1 MTERGARTYF
11 PFLLEICGKIGYNLY
26 NPREP
31 GRNGRFAEAAI
42 RRRIRRCGIIA
53 MRLALQQQKIKG
65 NG

>member
-1 MTERGARTYF
+1 MTEYNARTYF
-11 PFLLEICGKIGYNLY
+11 PFLLEICGEIGYNLY
-26 NPREP
+26 NPCDH

-53 MRLALQQQKIKG
+53 MRFALQQQKIKG